1 MKRLIITIAL
11 ASFTFYGFSQEN
23 KVNITGGYAWLNAND
38 NDYNNSE
45 NDIKTSGWRITGTY
59 EYNPNEGKVAYGFS
73 MGYIDMSGS
82 YNGTADSL
90 YTANYSVSS
99 IPLYFAPKFLFGNDR
114 VKGFIK
120 LTIGGIRTNFERTG
134 TGTTTVSGTG
144 YGFYGGGGAGLEI
157 AVSESVYI
165 IGEYEIAYVSS
176 SYYSGSLLQSAS
188 GGIGIRF

>member
-1 MKRLIITIAL
+1 MKRFFITITLVSIAFL
-11 ASFTFYGFSQEN
+11 GFSQEN
-23 KVNITGGYAWLNAND
+23 KVNITGGYAWLNASD

-59 EYNPNEGKVAYGFS
+59 EYNPNEGKVAYGIS
-73 MGYIDMSGS
+73 MGYIGMSGS
-82 YNGTADSL
+82 YNGTADSA
-90 YTANYSVSS
+90 YTADYNVSS

-120 LTIGGIRTNFERTG
+120 LTIGGIRTDFERTTS
-134 TGTTTVSGTG
+134 TGNDVAAAA

-165 IGEYEIAYVSS
+165 IGEYEITYVSS

-188 GGIGIRF
+188 GGIGVKF

>member
-1 MKRLIITIAL
+1 MKQLFITMTL
-11 ASFTFYGFSQEN
+11 VSLSFIVFSQEN

-45 NDIKTSGWRITGTY
+45 NDIKISGWRITGTY
-59 EYNPNEGKVAYGFS
+59 EFISNEGKVAYGFS
-73 MGYIDMSGS
+73 MGYIGMSGS

-120 LTIGGIRTNFERTG
+120 LTLGGIRTDFERTG
-134 TGTTTVSGTG
+134 TATGVSATG

-188 GGIGIRF
+188 GGIGVRF